1 MLTYT
6 FEKTNGVSL
15 YEQLYR
21 HIKSDILSG
30 TLAAGEKLPSKRAL
44 AAHLEVSVITVKN
57 AYEQLMAEGYLTGV
71 EKKGY
76 FVSSVLPPLPSQP
89 PPVTQDAPEP
99 GPADAAPPSQEAG
112 DSSESD
118 GDRSEV
124 DAFDALV
131 DGWMEARPA
140 GVSIEDVEDFRK
152 ALARV
157 PDESRDECLHRAL
170 NLIPDENALLLAGVL
185 LDKSFGKDVLETVF
199 NDILNRD
206 EQVKLPLLKSIHKD
220 RAHPCWADAAWILDV
235 TGESEHKPTD

>member
-1 MLTYT
+1 MKRRL
-6 FEKTNGVSL
+6 
-15 YEQLYR
+15 
-21 HIKSDILSG
+21 IA
-30 TLAAGEKLPSKRAL
+30 LAGLAL
-44 AAHLEVSVITVKN
+44 AAFVVYVACRIQTVRTRPS
-57 AYEQLMAEGYLTGV
+57 AGDGDAVPEMRSERDGSGRR
-71 EKKGY
+71 
-76 FVSSVLPPLPSQP
+76 PP
-89 PPVTQDAPEP
+89 DAPKPDSAKAEP
-99 GPADAAPPSQEAG
+99 TEVATPSQEAG
-112 DSSESD
+112 DSSGSD
-118 GDRSEV
+118 GDRREV

-140 GVSIEDVEDFRK
+140 GVSIEDVEGFRK
-152 ALARV
+152 AFARV

-235 TGESEHKPTD
+235 TGATAP

>member
-1 MLTYT
+1 MKRRL
-6 FEKTNGVSL
+6 
-15 YEQLYR
+15 
-21 HIKSDILSG
+21 IA
-30 TLAAGEKLPSKRAL
+30 LAGLAL
-44 AAHLEVSVITVKN
+44 AAFVVYVACRIQTVRTRPS
-57 AYEQLMAEGYLTGV
+57 AGDGDAVPEMRSERDGSGRR
-71 EKKGY
+71 
-76 FVSSVLPPLPSQP
+76 PP
-89 PPVTQDAPEP
+89 DAPKPDSAKAEP
-99 GPADAAPPSQEAG
+99 TEVATPSQEVG

-118 GDRSEV
+118 GDRREV

-131 DGWMEARPA
+131 DGWMAARPD
-140 GVSIEDVEDFRK
+140 GVSIKDVEDFQK

-185 LDKSFGKDVLETVF
+185 LDKSFGKDVLEAVF

-235 TGESEHKPTD
+235 TGATAP